1 MLGSIARSIGRH
13 RALRGALCHARPP
26 PRAPAARSSVC
37 MLSRQTRRLCS
48 SQAAASSDVSNAR
61 LSQFRAIFSEVALHD
76 DEICRNDFALGMHNA
91 LPDAKIDEEQLER
104 MFRIGDL
111 DNSGSIDFDEF
122 ITLFDGIP
130 DENIS
135 LKTLAERWIG
145 FSSTSVLADP
155 EMIFSLAWRSLTL
168 SSGGEESVR
177 LPREILFLGG
187 APGAG
192 KGTMTPYIM
201 RERGLDNAPIVMS
214 SLLQSPAAK
223 KIIDEGGLVS
233 DMEVF
238 SMLLAEV
245 RQLVSRSANASGSRP
260 IPATPTLVPLPCLLS
275 RRCLGRS
282 VTRAR
287 SWPSRSSRRVASST
301 ASRAR

>member
-1 MLGSIARSIGRH
+1 M
-13 RALRGALCHARPP
+13 
-26 PRAPAARSSVC
+26 
-37 MLSRQTRRLCS
+37 
-48 SQAAASSDVSNAR
+48 
-61 LSQFRAIFSEVALHD
+61 
-76 DEICRNDFALGMHNA
+76 
-91 LPDAKIDEEQLER
+91 
-104 MFRIGDL
+104 
-111 DNSGSIDFDEF
+111 
-122 ITLFDGIP
+122 
-130 DENIS
+130 
-135 LKTLAERWIG
+135 
-145 FSSTSVLADP
+145 
-155 EMIFSLAWRSLTL
+155 
-168 SSGGEESVR
+168 R
-177 LPREILFLGG
+177 LPREIMFLGG